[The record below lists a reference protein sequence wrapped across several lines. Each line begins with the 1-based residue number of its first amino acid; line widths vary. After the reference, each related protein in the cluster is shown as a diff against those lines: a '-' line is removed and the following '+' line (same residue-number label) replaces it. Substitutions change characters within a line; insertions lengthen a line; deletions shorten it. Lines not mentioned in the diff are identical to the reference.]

1 MDVQKRG
8 ENMQIES
15 IESIEDFNKLERPRV
30 QNIPGF
36 YGEELIDGVILKD
49 TKLFSDERGFLTE
62 LIRLDDDELK
72 AQNIK
77 QFIASYSY
85 PGMIKGWH
93 LHSKQEDHLI
103 CVTGMVKVALYDYR
117 KDSPTYKVINEIFMG
132 EKNPR
137 IVYIPPGIFH
147 GTKNVG
153 NEISVVIGMPSL
165 FYDPEDVDERR
176 VNPINN
182 DIIPYDWDCKME

>member
-1 MDVQKRG
+1 
-8 ENMQIES
+8 MQIES
-15 IESIEDFNKLERPRV
+15 IESMEDFNKLEKPRV

-36 YGEELIDGVILKD
+36 YGDELIEGVVIKD
-49 TKLFSDERGFLTE
+49 RDLFSDERGFLTE
-62 LIRLDDDELK
+62 LIRLDEDELK

-77 QFIASYSY
+77 QMIASYSY

-117 KDSPTYKVINEIFMG
+117 KDSPTYKVLNEIFMG
-132 EKNPR
+132 EKYPR

-165 FYDPEDVDERR
+165 FYDPKDVDERR